1 MINPDDV
8 IGALSAPLFN
18 APIIEDQAKGFAALI
33 GAWNTA
39 GENDPRWLAY
49 ILATVHRETGERFAP
64 VRETFAPDDATA
76 RRRVASMDYGHEENG
91 HVYYG
96 RGFVQITWL
105 QNYQRI
111 GARLGVDLANNPD
124 MALDWNISAK
134 IAVTGMIHGLFS
146 GAKLSRYFN
155 DQTDDPIGARHI
167 INGQDRAE
175 LIAGYHAS
183 YLNIING
190 VSNGLAGAGV

>member
-1 MINPDDV
+1 MIHPDDL
-8 IGALSAPLFN
+8 IGALGVSLFD
-18 APIIEDQAKGFAALI
+18 APISADQYDGLSALI
-33 GAWNTA
+33 DLWNSTSLT
-39 GENDPRWLAY
+39 DPRWLAY
-49 ILATVHRETGERFAP
+49 ILATVHHETGKRFMP

-76 RRRVASMDYGHEENG
+76 RRCVATMDYGHEENG

-105 QNYQRI
+105 DNYKRI
-111 GARLGVDLANNPD
+111 GTRLGIDLAGNPD
-124 MALDWNISAK
+124 LALDLDFSAR
-134 IAVTGMIHGLFS
+134 IAVIGMIEGLFT

-155 DQTDDPIGARHI
+155 ATVDDPIGARHI

-175 LIAGYHAS
+175 PIAGYHAS
-183 YLNIING
+183 YLTAIIG